1 MANAAVFPTAAL
13 LCKYGFAG
21 GWPAVFYVYGLL
33 GLVWCVVWM
42 AVVSD
47 SPETSGW
54 IHPEERDYIVTH
66 RGQVTEAKEKIKV
79 PWCSIFS
86 SMAFWAIVAAHMTF
100 TWGLFLFMSNLPLY
114 MYEVMNFDI
123 KSNGFYS
130 MLPYLA
136 LFFVQLTAG
145 FLADFLSGHHV
156 MTVFWVRRFVTILA
170 SLVPAVS
177 LIIMSYLD
185 CTHVAAVVSLLVISV
200 GFMGFAFAGFL
211 VNAFDIAPR
220 YAVSITSVTN
230 SFACIPGIVTP
241 YLVAEVT
248 KDQTGEQWQIIF
260 FITGGVYLCGTLF
273 FCLFAKTSLQPW
285 AQTHHLTVQP
295 LNPVSHPSKS
305 GCIHPEN
312 SGCQHLEK
320 SGAISTR
327 ENPDAAFRKTLS
339 AKSTRKTPGAAWKN
353 LTVTIRK
360 TVTILKNLGGP
371 TRKTVP
377 ILKIVPY
384 QKNVPKWKT
393 VPILK
398 IVLFQK
404 NVPSRKNV
412 SKRKIVT
419 TTQKT
424 LGVYTLKTL
433 GVYTLKTLGVS
444 TLKIPGVT
452 TREIV
457 NVYV

>member
-1 MANAAVFPTAAL
+1 MTFMIGERATLISLSFSGQNMANAAVFPTAAL

-42 AVVSD
+42 AVVSG
-47 SPETSGW
+47 SPETSGL

-86 SMAFWAIVAAHMTF
+86 SMAFWAIVVAHTTF

-114 MYEVMNFDI
+114 IYEVMNFDI

-260 FITGGVYLCGTLF
+260 FITATPANLGASTL
-273 FCLFAKTSLQPW
+273 KTPGANTWKNQ
-285 AQTHHLTVQP
+285 
-295 LNPVSHPSKS
+295 
-305 GCIHPEN
+305 
-312 SGCQHLEK
+312 
-320 SGAISTR
+320 GAISTR

-384 QKNVPKWKT
+384 QKNVSKWKT

-424 LGVYTLKTL
+424 LGVYTLKTM

-452 TREIV
+452 TRKIV

>member
-1 MANAAVFPTAAL
+1 MLVNRSQDDRTCWSTDLRMIVH
-13 LCKYGFAG
+13 AG
-21 GWPAVFYVYGLL
+21 QQ
-33 GLVWCVVWM
+33 
-42 AVVSD
+42 
-47 SPETSGW
+47 
-54 IHPEERDYIVTH
+54 I
-66 RGQVTEAKEKIKV
+66 
-79 PWCSIFS
+79 
-86 SMAFWAIVAAHMTF
+86 
-100 TWGLFLFMSNLPLY
+100 
-114 MYEVMNFDI
+114 
-123 KSNGFYS
+123 
-130 MLPYLA
+130 
-136 LFFVQLTAG
+136 
-145 FLADFLSGHHV
+145 

-320 SGAISTR
+320 SGCHIHPGKPGCCLQ
-327 ENPDAAFRKTLS
+327 ENSECQIHTENS
-339 AKSTRKTPGAAWKN
+339 G
-353 LTVTIRK
+353 
-360 TVTILKNLGGP
+360 
-371 TRKTVP
+371 KTVP

-393 VPILK
+393 VHILK

-452 TREIV
+452 TRKIV